1 VMLSKPGYW
10 EKYYHGDTEQQR
22 ILRTY
27 SYSDRVRYYWAD
39 AQIGAAAQMLLDN
52 LSAVKIPEN
61 LLSQFLP
68 EQYWAVR
75 RGQMKNEPLALVQD
89 RVRQVIRA
97 YAAACRA

>member
-1 VMLSKPGYW
+1 M
-10 EKYYHGDTEQQR
+10 
-22 ILRTY
+22 LRTYSYSY

-39 AQIGAAAQMLLDN
+39 AEIGAAAQTLLDN
-52 LSAVKIPEN
+52 LSALKIPES

-75 RGQMKNEPLALVQD
+75 RDQLKNEPLALVQD
-89 RVRQVIRA
+89 RVRQVIRT